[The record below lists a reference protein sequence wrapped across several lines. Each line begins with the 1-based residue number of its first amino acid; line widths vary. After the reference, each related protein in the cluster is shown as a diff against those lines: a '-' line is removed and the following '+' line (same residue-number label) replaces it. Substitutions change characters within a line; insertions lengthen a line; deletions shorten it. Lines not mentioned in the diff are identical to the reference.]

1 MIRGALGHA
10 LAATCRNAPFER
22 GRWRIGSLAYRLID
36 GGERA
41 GVEHAVQTRHGFAMN
56 LDLAQFVDR
65 TIFCTG
71 EWEPRETALIAEI
84 LRPGDVFVDVG
95 ANIGYFT
102 LLASSLVGPTGRV
115 IAVEANPR
123 TFELLEANVRR
134 NGCANVDLRHVAA
147 GEASGF
153 ATLFEREAGN
163 AGGDQ
168 VDFAA
173 QGAPGAITV
182 ERLDALVGKQP
193 VRLIKLDIEGAEAKA
208 LRGATGLLE
217 PGDAPDL
224 VFEFTPKFLADM
236 GDDPRELVGSL
247 ERLGYRLAT
256 IGDAGRNPVG
266 EHIYAAEQTYL
277 YCTKRDA
284 IQ

>member
-10 LAATCRNAPFER
+10 LAATSRSAPFER

-36 GGERA
+36 GESGA
-41 GVEHAVQTRHGFAMN
+41 QSAVQTRHGFAMN

-65 TIFCTG
+65 TIYCTG
-71 EWEPRETALIAEI
+71 EWEPLETALIAEI
-84 LRPGDVFVDVG
+84 LKPGDGFVDVG

-102 LLASSLVGPTGRV
+102 LLASRRVGPSGRV

-123 TFELLEANVRR
+123 TFKLIEANVRL
-134 NGCANVDLRHVAA
+134 NECANVDLRHVAA
-147 GEASGF
+147 GETPGF
-153 ATLFEREAGN
+153 ATMIEREAGN

-173 QGAPGAITV
+173 VSSHTSMAV
-182 ERLDALVGKQP
+182 ERLDQLVGEQP

-217 PGDAPDL
+217 RSDAPDL

-236 GDDPRELVGSL
+236 GDEPRALIGLL
-247 ERLGYRLAT
+247 ERLGYRLQT
-256 IGDAGRNPVG
+256 IGNAGRSPAD
-266 EHIYAAEQTYL
+266 ELIYAAEQTYL
-277 YCTKRDA
+277 YCTKRNTA
-284 IQ
+284 